1 MHIEWTMRKT
11 GTILGSEIRG
21 MRRRTRDDRVKQRI
35 SGKEMEKEKKK
46 EKRRTDSKKE
56 TIKYEERERERRR
69 TPFLPSM
76 PLLDHVK
83 YANCGYAEA
92 LLVLVLPSTNYIS
105 FGRMCVARAMGTH
118 RIPRVYA
125 PCPKTVH
132 TVKYTRAP
140 TFLSRSWTSSFPP
153 STPDPPPFVALVA
166 ILPRLT
172 RDARPNLSPR
182 IYTRVEWHAIGNFCP
197 PLLVFFP
204 PPIRELWNRSGDRLA
219 QKPVSTYFPHSSSA
233 SARPPFDQA
242 VPLSKISWLP
252 VNG

>member
-1 MHIEWTMRKT
+1 
-11 GTILGSEIRG
+11 
-21 MRRRTRDDRVKQRI
+21 
-35 SGKEMEKEKKK
+35 
-46 EKRRTDSKKE
+46 
-56 TIKYEERERERRR
+56 
-69 TPFLPSM
+69 M

-166 ILPRLT
+166 
-172 RDARPNLSPR
+172 DFAAVNARRTPQPFFDVS
-182 IYTRVEWHAIGNFCP
+182 IYALNGTQSEGREIFSFFFFFS
-197 PLLVFFP
+197 LLVFFLFQSEQ
-204 PPIRELWNRSGDRLA
+204 RELSNR
-219 QKPVSTYFPHSSSA
+219 V
-233 SARPPFDQA
+233 
-242 VPLSKISWLP
+242 W
-252 VNG
+252 